1 MHAKGMWQFIDFRAR
16 EMGLRVDSRL
26 DERTDVVKST
36 RAAAKYLANL
46 LAEFGSDSFMLAIAS
61 YNKGE
66 NGMRR
71 ILHQIAQEPGG
82 FRKEKR
88 DFWHLYR
95 LKKLPEETLEYV
107 PQILAAAIIS
117 NNPQKYGL
125 E

>member
-1 MHAKGMWQFIDFRAR
+1 
-16 EMGLRVDSRL
+16 
-26 DERTDVVKST
+26 
-36 RAAAKYLANL
+36 
-46 LAEFGSDSFMLAIAS
+46 MLAMAS
-61 YNKGE
+61 YNRGE
-66 NGMRR
+66 AGVRR
-71 ILHQIAQEPGG
+71 VLHQIAQEPGG